1 MKMHS
6 TTYFRG
12 FVSVLVFMAIVL
24 ASPCSFSQTNTNGGG
39 ILSRIF
45 SSRTPA
51 DEKLNNAQQQEQSEQ
66 KRIQREEARKQR
78 EQQQAQRAQERAQK
92 AKEQEQQK
100 LQEQQRKLKE
110 QAEEQARRQAQ
121 EKADEAAAQAAQQKR
136 MEVEY
141 QRKLAQQQERERK
154 NQQTAERRRSRRNRG
169 TEDLSAYV
177 PHMLPMNMKMP
188 SYIERCGNS
197 FEFLI
202 MDEVE
207 AMSLEDERNLDFT
220 PLPDGYDELDSAL
233 DPFKVPLADTRDT
246 FKIDVHTFYTP
257 THGRVTSEFGFRRWR
272 HHNGIDLKVQR
283 GDTIYCAFDG
293 VVRIRR
299 YDRRGYGYF
308 VVVRH
313 TNGLETVYGH
323 FSKFLVQLG
332 DEVKAGS
339 PIGLGGSTGR
349 STGPHLHLE
358 FRYLGNPINP
368 RDIVDFDSTYAIKNS
383 TLVLTASNFKYK
395 KELSKIKYWTV
406 RKGDTLGRISKR
418 TGVSISRLCKLNRIS
433 RKTVLRVGRRL
444 RYN

>member
-1 MKMHS
+1 MKLHS

-12 FVSVLVFMAIVL
+12 FVSVLVFTAITL
-24 ASPCSFSQTNTNGGG
+24 ASPCSFAQTNTGGG
-39 ILSRIF
+39 STISHIF

-51 DEKLNNAQQQEQSEQ
+51 DEKLSGEQQNEQAGQ
-66 KRIQREEARKQR
+66 KRIQREE
-78 EQQQAQRAQERAQK
+78 
-92 AKEQEQQK
+92 
-100 LQEQQRKLKE
+100 
-110 QAEEQARRQAQ
+110 
-121 EKADEAAAQAAQQKR
+121 
-136 MEVEY
+136 
-141 QRKLAQQQERERK
+141 ERERR
-154 NQQTAERRRSRRNRG
+154 NREAEERRRSRRSRN

-177 PHMLPMNMKMP
+177 PQALPMYAKIP
-188 SYIERCGNS
+188 SYIERCGNT
-197 FEFLI
+197 FEYLI

-207 AMSLEDERNLDFT
+207 AMSLEDERNINFT
-220 PLPDGYDELDSAL
+220 PLPEGYDELDSTL
-233 DPFKVPLADTRDT
+233 DPFKTPLADTRDT

-257 THGRVTSEFGFRRWR
+257 TRGRVTSEFGFRRWR

-299 YDRRGYGYF
+299 FDRRGYGYF

-332 DEVKAGS
+332 DEVKAGT

-368 RDIVDFDSTYAIKNS
+368 RDIVDFDSTYTIKNS

-406 RKGDTLGRISKR
+406 RKGDTLGKISKR

-433 RKTVLRVGRRL
+433 RKTILQIGRRL

>member
-24 ASPCSFSQTNTNGGG
+24 ASPSSFAQTNTGGG
-39 ILSRIF
+39 STISHIF

-51 DEKLNNAQQQEQSEQ
+51 DEKLSGEQQNEQAEQ
-66 KRIQREEARKQR
+66 KRIQREKAQQDR
-78 EQQQAQRAQERAQK
+78 ERRN
-92 AKEQEQQK
+92 
-100 LQEQQRKLKE
+100 
-110 QAEEQARRQAQ
+110 RQA
-121 EKADEAAAQAAQQKR
+121 
-136 MEVEY
+136 
-141 QRKLAQQQERERK
+141 
-154 NQQTAERRRSRRNRG
+154 AERRRSRRNRG
-169 TEDLSAYV
+169 SEDLSAYV
-177 PHMLPMNMKMP
+177 PQELPMTVKMP
-188 SYIERCGNS
+188 SYIERCGNT
-197 FEFLI
+197 FEYLI

-283 GDTIYCAFDG
+283 GDTVYCAFDG

-332 DEVKAGS
+332 DEVKAGT

-368 RDIVDFDSTYAIKNS
+368 RDIVDFDSTYTIKNS

-406 RKGDTLGRISKR
+406 RKGDTLGKISKR
-418 TGVSISRLCKLNRIS
+418 TGVSISRLCTLNRIS
-433 RKTVLRVGRRL
+433 RKTILRIGRRL

>member
-12 FVSVLVFMAIVL
+12 FVSVLVFLSIALVP
-24 ASPCSFSQTNTNGGG
+24 PCLFAQTNTKGES

-45 SSRTPA
+45 SSSTPS
-51 DEKLNNAQQQEQSEQ
+51 DEKLNNSNKEQSEQ
-66 KRIQREEARKQR
+66 KRIQREEARRQR
-78 EQQQAQRAQERAQK
+78 EQRLAQRARDRAK
-92 AKEQEQQK
+92 KVKEQE
-100 LQEQQRKLKE
+100 
-110 QAEEQARRQAQ
+110 
-121 EKADEAAAQAAQQKR
+121 
-136 MEVEY
+136 
-141 QRKLAQQQERERK
+141 QQERERK
-154 NQQTAERRRSRRNRG
+154 SQRAAERRRSRKNNG

-177 PHMLPMNMKMP
+177 PQTLPMTVKMP
-188 SYIERCGNS
+188 SYIERSGNS

-207 AMSLEDERNLDFT
+207 AMSLEDARNLDFT

-233 DPFKVPLADTRDT
+233 DPFNVPLADTRDT
-246 FKIDVHTFYTP
+246 FKIDVQTFYAP
-257 THGRVTSEFGFRRWR
+257 TCGRVTSEFGFRRWR

-308 VVVRH
+308 IVVRH

-332 DEVKAGS
+332 DEVKAGT

-368 RDIVDFDSTYAIKNS
+368 RDIVDFDSTYTIKNS

-406 RKGDTLGRISKR
+406 RKGDTLGKISKR
-418 TGVSISRLCKLNRIS
+418 TGVPISRLCKLNKIS
-433 RKTVLRVGRRL
+433 RKTILRLGRRL